1 MVREIVWTK
10 RANYKFN
17 TILEY
22 LELEWG
28 DRVTRNFIKRT
39 YDIIQLISENPEL
52 GTLENQERN
61 IRGFLLTKHNR
72 LFYRFTNTELI
83 VLNFFD
89 TRSGPKRI
97 KF

>member
-28 DRVTRNFIKRT
+28 ERVTRNFIKRT

-72 LFYRFTNTELI
+72 LFYRFTDTELI

>member
-52 GTLENQERN
+52 GTLENHERN

-72 LFYRFTNTELI
+72 LFYRFTDTELI
-83 VLNFFD
+83 VPNFFD

>member
-39 YDIIQLISENPEL
+39 YDIIQLNSENPEL
-52 GTLENQERN
+52 GTLENQEPN

-72 LFYRFTNTELI
+72 LFYRFTDTELI

>member
-39 YDIIQLISENPEL
+39 YDIIQLNSENPEL

-72 LFYRFTNTELI
+72 LFYRFTDTELI

-89 TRSGPKRI
+89 IRSGPKRI

>member
-72 LFYRFTNTELI
+72 LFYRFTDTELI

>member
-39 YDIIQLISENPEL
+39 YDIIQLNSENPEL

-72 LFYRFTNTELI
+72 LFYRFTDTELI

-89 TRSGPKRI
+89 TRAGPKRI

>member
-39 YDIIQLISENPEL
+39 YDIIQLNSENPEL

-72 LFYRFTNTELI
+72 LFYRFTDTELI

>member
-28 DRVTRNFIKRT
+28 YRVTRNFIKRT
-39 YDIIQLISENPEL
+39 YDIIQLNSENPEL

-72 LFYRFTNTELI
+72 LFYRFTDTELI

-89 TRSGPKRI
+89 IRSGPKRI

>member
-28 DRVTRNFIKRT
+28 DRVIRNFIKRT

-72 LFYRFTNTELI
+72 LFYRFTDTELI